1 MLYGEV
7 KNAVIELLHVN
18 VHNHVDYGIYIQLSK
33 VANDSAGIVAISSAT
48 FINNDNALTITSE
61 FRISIYVKSSTFSN
75 TLNGVSQKGM
85 VIYSNEKT
93 LVNVSNSLFCNDQN
107 GAVIIQI
114 YSVSGCAKSSIVFTN
129 VTIYNTTRS
138 DSHSLQYAH
147 TSVYIVTEDTVVYI
161 MF

>member
-1 MLYGEV
+1 M
-7 KNAVIELLHVN
+7 
-18 VHNHVDYGIYIQLSK
+18 
-33 VANDSAGIVAISSAT
+33 
-48 FINNDNALTITSE
+48 TITSE

-114 YSVSGCAKSSIVFTN
+114 YSVSGCATSSIVFTN
-129 VTIYNTTRS
+129 VKIYNTTRS